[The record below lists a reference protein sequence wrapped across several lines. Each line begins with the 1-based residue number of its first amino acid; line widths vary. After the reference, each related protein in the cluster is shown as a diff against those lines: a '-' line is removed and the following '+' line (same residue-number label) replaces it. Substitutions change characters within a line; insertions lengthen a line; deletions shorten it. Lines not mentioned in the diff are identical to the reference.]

1 MKKLEK
7 QLVSALAIGIGA
19 GLMMCPVTAYADEG
33 EPDDNKNDDPVTTDT
48 GSEQQSEDNS
58 GTQETSEAAQ
68 AVNNAATAVDTAQ
81 TAIENTVS
89 GDYTNAGNALSVA
102 DLDISQ
108 AQVDLAKAEGAD
120 NTAAMDIT
128 DAAAKDSIG
137 DQKAVSAGKSFD
149 DSKKASSEAITTVDN
164 IDVNTDTV
172 VDAQKAATKAQESV
186 TAAEEQLSAGDKT
199 LKEAQN
205 AYDAAFAKLT
215 DLESKAETSKEELE
229 QAQLCLEEAQTAL
242 LAAKEDVTT
251 SESSASDAV
260 SAFDDAV
267 EKRIVD
273 AKEELSKMT
282 GEEDDYQEKIDALGQ
297 LIVNN
302 YVLTTAE
309 DKAAFANGEFS
320 FTYSLGEDGEI
331 VVTKV
336 EEKEITTNVKHPG
349 RAAGYYSADG
359 EKFDNRNF
367 TYVVVDTSGEK
378 EVDYGY
384 RHSELISEQ
393 DYGVNLDDPVV
404 SPDGKEQT
412 EYRQSN
418 SIVYNDT
425 EITTYTEDDVEKY
438 AVKEKLFR
446 EYDVKTTREFVL
458 ASSGEAST
466 DSSALGQV
474 MAYYTEAQVKELVKN
489 GQGSEWSVDNI
500 EYKTR
505 EVVMPAG
512 FSRYVCDVVVTMH
525 KVEEKQKVYFAEK
538 VYKATRFDYYDA
550 IKEYTETITSNETV
564 TTNVPTADTIAA
576 AVQDYNDKFT
586 AASAALEKAKAAT
599 TAYNNA
605 LDKVTAAREKVNA
618 LTDSFVSA
626 DEVKRAQDAHT
637 AALANL
643 ESAQDK
649 KIEAQN
655 KLTEAKEA
663 LSKADIKIKII
674 TERINAEQQAS
685 QNNEGNG
692 QGGDNPTGDDVNPAG
707 DGSNPTGDGENPTGV
722 DEGSGVTPGGTNT
735 DPISGNGGASG
746 NDTVINDQ
754 PQIIPTISNA
764 TVTDNNTATTVTPLV
779 AGVKTTVTRT
789 APTTRR
795 AQMSQ
800 LAQSLS
806 DEVARLN
813 DAEMVEEKSEEPSKV
828 LASTDAG
835 SKAGKNV
842 SKAFTSS
849 VDGAVAN
856 IDDQEVALSATATNN
871 SVKFPIIFALLGA
884 IVAGVSVSE
893 YLRMKKEDS
902 EM

>member
-1 MKKLEK
+1 MKKLDK
-7 QLVSALAIGIGA
+7 QIVSALAIGIGA

-33 EPDDNKNDDPVTTDT
+33 EPDENKNDDPVTTDA
-48 GSEQQSEDNS
+48 GDEQKRDENS

-81 TAIENTVS
+81 TVIENTVS

-102 DLDISQ
+102 DLDVSQ

-120 NTAAMDIT
+120 NAANKDIA
-128 DAAAKDSIG
+128 DAASQDSIG
-137 DQKAVSAGKSFD
+137 DQKADSAGKSFD

-172 VDAQKAATKAQESV
+172 EDAQNAAKKAQESV

-199 LKEAQN
+199 LKEAQD
-205 AYDAAFAKLT
+205 AYDAAFVKLT
-215 DLESKAETSKEELE
+215 DLESKAGTSKEELE

-242 LAAKEDVTT
+242 LAAKENVTT
-251 SESSASDAV
+251 SESAASDAV
-260 SAFDDAV
+260 SAFDNAV
-267 EKRIVD
+267 EKQIID

-282 GEEDDYQEKIDALGQ
+282 GEEPDYQEKINALGR

-302 YVLTTAE
+302 YVLTTDE
-309 DKAAFANGEFS
+309 DKAALENGEFS

-336 EEKEITTNVKHPG
+336 EEKEIKTDVKHPG
-349 RAAGYYSADG
+349 RASGYYSADG
-359 EKFDNRNF
+359 EKFDNSNF
-367 TYVVVDTSGEK
+367 TYVVVDGSGEK

-393 DYGVNLDDPVV
+393 DYALNLDDPVV

-412 EYRQSN
+412 EYKLSN
-418 SIVYNDT
+418 GVVYNDT
-425 EITTYTEDDVEKY
+425 EITTYAEDGVEKY
-438 AVKEKLFR
+438 AVKEKLYR

-466 DSSALGQV
+466 EGSARGQV
-474 MAYYTEAQVKELVKN
+474 MSFYTEAQVKESVKN
-489 GQGSEWSVDNI
+489 NQGSDWRVDNI
-500 EYKTR
+500 EYNVR
-505 EVVMPAG
+505 EIVMPSG

-525 KVEEKQKVYFAEK
+525 KVEEKQKVGYFAEK

-576 AVQDYNDKFT
+576 AVQDYNDKFS
-586 AASAALEKAKAAT
+586 AATSALEKAKVAT
-599 TAYNNA
+599 TAYNDA
-605 LDKVTAAREKVNA
+605 LEKVTAARKRVDA
-618 LTDSFVSA
+618 LSDSFVSA
-626 DEVKRAQDAHT
+626 EEVKRAQDAHT

-643 ESAQDK
+643 ESAQNK
-649 KIEAQN
+649 KIQAQN
-655 KLTEAKEA
+655 KLREAKEA
-663 LSKADIKIKII
+663 LNQADIKIKII
-674 TERINAEQQAS
+674 RERINAEQQAA
-685 QNNEGNG
+685 QNNEGIGNG
-692 QGGDNPTGDDVNPAG
+692 
-707 DGSNPTGDGENPTGV
+707 GS
-722 DEGSGVTPGGTNT
+722 SGNSGT
-735 DPISGNGGASG
+735 SGNGGSSNNGGSSDGGNSG
-746 NDTVINDQ
+746 NDTVTDDQ
-754 PQIIPTISNA
+754 PQIVPTVAGA
-764 TVTDNNTATTVTPLV
+764 TKADNSTETTVTPLD
-779 AGVKTTVTRT
+779 AGAKTTVART
-789 APTTRR
+789 APVTRR

-806 DEVARLN
+806 DEAIRLN
-813 DAEMVEEKSEEPSKV
+813 DAEKTQENGEDTTKV

-856 IDDQEVALSATATNN
+856 IEDEKTALSATAANN

-893 YLRMKKEDS
+893 FLRMKKEDN
-902 EM
+902 EMF